1 MLCGQ
6 LKPLFFCLMKVPA
19 GDLVGTAHP
28 YFFILVRYFSA
39 APLSSSDQTI
49 F

>member
-1 MLCGQ
+1 METPNLY
-6 LKPLFFCLMKVPA
+6 LFDESPR